1 MFVSTVIL
9 NPIKLA
15 RLTIIIN
22 AVTSIRY
29 SFNLVQVS
37 VNIPKSIKNYARL
50 LQHNPLGMFSE

>member
-22 AVTSIRY
+22 TITTVRY
-29 SFNLVQVS
+29 SFNLVKVS
-37 VNIPKSIKNYARL
+37 VNISKSIKNYARL
-50 LQHNPLGMFSE
+50 LQHNLLGMFSE